1 MAKVVIKTR
10 TCPVCKYE
18 YQVKEFFEKK
28 PVNYGYML
36 AQAHKEVLVRREVVK
51 GKEFKF
57 IERPSH
63 RLPRE
68 GDPYFKI
75 HYLGMFCP
83 QCGVFLDIDTC
94 TVNKQEKE

>member
-10 TCPVCKYE
+10 TCPACKYE

-28 PVNYGYML
+28 PVRRTLFN
-36 AQAHKEVLVRREVVK
+36 QVHENVLIRREVIN
-51 GKEFKF
+51 GKEFKM
-57 IERPSH
+57 IESPSQT
-63 RLPRE
+63 LPRE
-68 GDPYFKI
+68 GDLDYRI
-75 HYLGMFCP
+75 DYLGMFCP